1 VSTTETTKP
10 SGEKSRGFFAIY
22 KPGQGKYVRWGT
34 VVGLAIL
41 ITAGGF
47 WINYAINRLF
57 TASELTKAIAE
68 SIFVLAG
75 AFTTFMVVNRPR
87 PAEFMIMTES
97 EMRKVSWPTRQT
109 VVNSTKVVIFL
120 TLLLAVIL
128 WSVDSGF
135 LKLFMWMKIL

>member
-1 VSTTETTKP
+1 VSSTETTKAG
-10 SGEKSRGFFAIY
+10 SEKRRNFFAIY

-34 VVGLAIL
+34 VVGLAIVVG
-41 ITAGGF
+41 AGAF
-47 WINYAINRLF
+47 WLNYATDRLF
-57 TASELTKAIAE
+57 TASAMTKAIVEGA
-68 SIFVLAG
+68 FVLLGGLA
-75 AFTTFMVVNRPR
+75 TFMAVNRPR